1 VTIGGAP
8 TRAAKSATSTIPIVF
23 MGLGRPGRAWPGRH
37 LARPGG
43 NLTGFSNI
51 SVDLTSKR
59 LELLSEL

>member
-1 VTIGGAP
+1 
-8 TRAAKSATSTIPIVF
+8 
-23 MGLGRPGRAWPGRH
+23 MGVGRPGRVWPGRH
-37 LARPGG
+37 LARPSG